1 MFNTRLVPSNIFT
14 NYSKRR
20 IYLCHGIGIQ
30 QNSYC
35 DHRNFD
41 SVNQSLSMARRFGQ
55 KNSRIRIHVENRP
68 KVRFYNHSRFFG
80 YSRIEIQN
88 PCRESAKSEILQP
101 FEISR
106 LFEIQ
111 NPCRES
117 ARSEILQPFE
127 TLAVRNRNYH
137 HRACML
143 QHSGYYCVTGDLL
156 KIHSNRVI
164 KIAVGDREDSI
175 TTWRSDNIV

>member
-101 FEISR
+101 FEIFR
-106 LFEIQ
+106 LFE
-111 NPCRES
+111 NRDSES
-117 ARSEILQPFE
+117 MSRIGQKWDF
-127 TLAVRNRNYH
+127 TTIRNFSCSKSKLSPSCMH
-137 HRACML
+137 AC
-143 QHSGYYCVTGDLL
+143 CNT
-156 KIHSNRVI
+156 VI
-164 KIAVGDREDSI
+164 
-175 TTWRSDNIV
+175 IV

>member
-101 FEISR
+101 FE
-106 LFEIQ
+106 
-111 NPCRES
+111 
-117 ARSEILQPFE
+117 

-175 TTWRSDNIV
+175 TT